1 MHRLGVQG
9 AQFREQGKGTG
20 AKEFVHGRENGT
32 SPTAILS
39 LVVLAIALRRLLVNV
54 LCDDSNPIMV
64 CTLALA
70 CASDDRGRLGSILGD
85 GRADS
90 LGRNCGAS

>member
-1 MHRLGVQG
+1 MGVQG
-9 AQFREQGKGTG
+9 APFREQGKGTG

-39 LVVLAIALRRLLVNV
+39 LVVLAIAFRRSCLLVNV
-54 LCDDSNPIMV
+54 LCDDSNPITV